1 MDIYDK
7 DHILSFRDRIKKYIK
22 DNNVATDFSENT
34 FGEVIEA
41 LQQGKSA
48 ELNAVRPTNTMQVF
62 IDGNAELYN
71 YAKSIKNI
79 LNFPKYMLTKRPI
92 T

>member
-41 LQQGKSA
+41 LQQGKSGR
-48 ELNAVRPTNTMQVF
+48 ELNAVRPTNTMQVLLMVMRNC
-62 IDGNAELYN
+62 I
-71 YAKSIKNI
+71 IM
-79 LNFPKYMLTKRPI
+79 LNQ
-92 T
+92 